1 MHSLAGYAGSW
12 VGANAFRLMPADSP
26 HVAEATADVSI
37 AAAGNLVQVAYT
49 WSHPDDGAQDGLLVV
64 GPTAERPGAVAL
76 WGDSWHQS
84 PEPKV
89 LVGTMNDGV
98 LIVSY
103 AYGGDWQWRITVD
116 AVSADVLVL
125 RMDNVVPQSAATEAV
140 AAGAYPAMVTE
151 LRRAPGRAMLL

>member
-1 MHSLAGYAGSW
+1 
-12 VGANAFRLMPADSP
+12 MPADSP
-26 HVAEATADVSI
+26 DVAEATADLSI

-49 WSHPDDGAQDGLLVV
+49 WSHPEDGAQDGLLVV
-64 GPTAERPGAVAL
+64 GPTEEPPGAVAL

-89 LVGTMNDGV
+89 LLGTMDEGF

-103 AYGGDWQWRITVD
+103 AYGGDWQWQITVD
-116 AVSADVLVL
+116 ATNADLLAL

-151 LRRAPGRAMLL
+151 LRRAPGRAMPLGIDQT